1 MNKLPLLIISLI
13 LTELATLTGCKPSGE
28 ARQSDT
34 LTVEHAT
41 MHAMTHAAEDFLA
54 SLSEEQKAQATF
66 SFDHEEKYN
75 VNFVP
80 IERKGLPLRDM
91 SEDQRKKALGLLNTV
106 VSDEGYRK
114 ATSIIQL
121 EEVLRIIEGLE
132 PGGPRRNTELY
143 FVSIFGTPS
152 HDKPWAWRFE
162 GHHLSLSFSSVTR
175 QVSATPAFMAT
186 NPAIVLD
193 GPKKGTE
200 VLKKEQDLARALIK
214 SLDAAQQT
222 KAIIAPEAP
231 ADIITGTKR
240 KASLEAFEGI
250 TWAEMNAGQQAA
262 LWELLNVFLDNME
275 KDIADTQRAK
285 IEKAGKENLYFAW
298 MGGIEP
304 GEAHYYRIHGPVT
317 LIEYDN
323 IQNNANHIHTTVRDL
338 ENDFGE
344 DLLRRHYEQSPHPHE

>member
-1 MNKLPLLIISLI
+1 MQKLSALLLGLFFPVVAVLMS
-13 LTELATLTGCKPSGE
+13 CKPSG
-28 ARQSDT
+28 ATQNSDS

-41 MHAMTHAAEDFLA
+41 LHTMTHAAEDFLA
-54 SLSEEQKAQATF
+54 SLSEEQKTQTTF
-66 SFDHEEKYN
+66 LFDDEEKYN

-91 SEDQRKKALGLLNTV
+91 SEDQRKKAFVLLNTV

-114 ATSIIQL
+114 ANDIIQL

-143 FVSIFGTPS
+143 FICIFGTPS
-152 HDKPWAWRFE
+152 HDEPWAWRFE

-175 QVSATPAFMAT
+175 QVVATPAFMAT
-186 NPAIVLD
+186 NPAIVRD

-214 SLDAAQQT
+214 SMDETRQKKT
-222 KAIIAPEAP
+222 IIAPEAP

-240 KASLEAFEGI
+240 KASLASFEGI
-250 TWAEMNAGQQAA
+250 TWTEMTESQQNA
-262 LWELLNVFLDNME
+262 LWELINVFLDNME
-275 KDIADTQRAK
+275 KDIADTQRNK
-285 IEKAGKENLYFAW
+285 IAGAGKEKLYFAW

-304 GEAHYYRIHGPVT
+304 GEAHYYRIHGPT
-317 LIEYDN
+317 LLIEYDN